1 MRKHLIATVSAI
13 ALAAPLMAAPALATD
28 MNKTETKAETGT
40 STSMSGSAGAKTET
54 ETTVGQDVDRA
65 MDKAGKEISDAYDST
80 VKAGKELVDGDPEF
94 SNKIVGKTVR
104 TTDGTSIGTVKDV
117 VAGAGAT
124 QVQQV
129 VIGTGGVLGLGEKN
143 VAVPADQIRYDSA
156 EKNVVVSMTEAEFE
170 TLANASPGRGEA
182 TTADAQAGF
191 SADMA
196 AIVGKPVHS
205 QDGKEIGEV
214 KDVVLGQDGK
224 QIDQIVI
231 GSGGVLGLGEKEI
244 AVKPMQL
251 RVNAEQKAVV
261 LAMTEA
267 QFKQAL
273 EADTKVI
280 R

>member
-13 ALAAPLMAAPALATD
+13 ALAAPIMATPVLATD
-28 MNKTETKAETGT
+28 AGKTETGT
-40 STSMSGSAGAKTET
+40 SVSGSAGAKTDT
-54 ETTVGQDVDRA
+54 ETTTGQDLDRA
-65 MDKAGKEISDAYDST
+65 MDKAGKEVSDAYKST
-80 VKAGKELVDGDPEF
+80 VEAGKELVESDPEF
-94 SNKIVGKTVR
+94 SNKIIGKTVR
-104 TTDGTSIGTVKDV
+104 TTDGTSVGEVKDV
-117 VAGAGAT
+117 ITAAGAT
-124 QVQQV
+124 RVQDV
-129 VIGTGGVLGLGEKN
+129 VIGTGGVLGMGEKEI
-143 VAVPADQIRYDSA
+143 AIPADQFRYDAA
-156 EKNVVVSMTEAEFE
+156 EESVIISMTEAEFE
-170 TLANASPGRGEA
+170 TLANASSSGRNAATSAARGE
-182 TTADAQAGF
+182 AGF

-251 RVNAEQKAVV
+251 RVNEEQKAVI

>member
-13 ALAAPLMAAPALATD
+13 ALAAPLLTVPVLAND
-28 MNKTETKAETGT
+28 MTKAETKAETG
-40 STSMSGSAGAKTET
+40 TSMSGSAGAKTET
-54 ETTVGQDVDRA
+54 DTTVGQDVDRA
-65 MDKAGKEISDAYDST
+65 MDKAGKEISDAYKST
-80 VKAGKELVDGDPEF
+80 VEAGKELVEGDPEF

-124 QVQQV
+124 QVQEV

-143 VAVPADQIRYDSA
+143 VAVPADQIRYDGA
-156 EKNVVVSMTEAEFE
+156 EKNVVISMTEAEFE
-170 TLANASPGRGEA
+170 TLANASPGRGE
-182 TTADAQAGF
+182 TASTASGQAGF

>member
-40 STSMSGSAGAKTET
+40 SMSGSAGAKTET
-54 ETTVGQDVDRA
+54 DTTVGQDVDRA

-80 VKAGKELVDGDPEF
+80 VKAGKELVEGDPEF

-104 TTDGTSIGTVKDV
+104 STDGTSIGTVKDV

-124 QVQQV
+124 RVQEV

-156 EKNVVVSMTEAEFE
+156 EKNVVISMTEEEFE
-170 TLANASPGRGEA
+170 TLANASSGRGETA
-182 TTADAQAGF
+182 TTAGSQAGF

-273 EADTKVI
+273 EAEVRVI
-280 R
+280 Q

>member
-13 ALAAPLMAAPALATD
+13 ALAAPIMATPVLATD
-28 MNKTETKAETGT
+28 AGRTGADAT
-40 STSMSGSAGAKTET
+40 VSGSADTRADS
-54 ETTVGQDVDRA
+54 TTGQDLNRA

-80 VKAGKELVDGDPEF
+80 VEAGKRLVEGDPEF
-94 SNKIVGKTVR
+94 SNTVVGKTVR
-104 TTDGTSIGTVKDV
+104 TTDGTSVGKVKDV
-117 VAGAGAT
+117 IAGAGAT
-124 QVQQV
+124 RVQEV
-129 VIGTGGVLGLGEKN
+129 VIGTGGVLGLGQKDI
-143 VAVPADQIRYDSA
+143 AIPADQIRYDAA
-156 EKNVVVSMTEAEFE
+156 EKNVVISMTEAEFE
-170 TLANASPGRGEA
+170 TLANATSRGEG
-182 TTADAQAGF
+182 TGTASDSAGF
-191 SADMA
+191 STGMA

-205 QDGKEIGEV
+205 QDGKQIGSV
-214 KDVVLGQDGK
+214 KDVVLGQDGQ

-231 GSGGVLGLGEKEI
+231 GSGGVLGLGQKEI

-251 RVNAEQKAVV
+251 RVNEAEQAIV

>member
-13 ALAAPLMAAPALATD
+13 ALAAPIMATPVLAADAGKTD
-28 MNKTETKAETGT
+28 
-40 STSMSGSAGAKTET
+40 T
-54 ETTVGQDVDRA
+54 ETTTGQDLDRA
-65 MDKAGKEISDAYDST
+65 MDKAGKEVSDAYEST
-80 VKAGKELVDGDPEF
+80 VEAGKNLVTNKPEL
-94 SNKIVGKTVR
+94 SNKLVGKTVR
-104 TTDGTSIGTVKDV
+104 TTDGTSVGEVEDV
-117 VAGAGAT
+117 ITAAGAT
-124 QVQQV
+124 RIQDV
-129 VIGTGGVLGLGEKN
+129 VIGTGGVLGMGEKEI
-143 VAVPADQIRYDSA
+143 AVPADQIRYDA
-156 EKNVVVSMTEAEFE
+156 TEKSVVVSMTEEEFE
-170 TLANASPGRGEA
+170 TLANASSGRGEA
-182 TTADAQAGF
+182 SGTARGEAGF
-191 SADMA
+191 SGDMA

-251 RVNAEQKAVV
+251 RVNEGQEAVV

-273 EADTKVI
+273 EAKVRVI
-280 R
+280 Q